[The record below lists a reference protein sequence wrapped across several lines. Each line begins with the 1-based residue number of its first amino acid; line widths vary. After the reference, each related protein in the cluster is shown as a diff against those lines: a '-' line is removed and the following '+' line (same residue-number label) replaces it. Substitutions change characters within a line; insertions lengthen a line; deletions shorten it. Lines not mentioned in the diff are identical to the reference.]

1 MVEPNPHPAP
11 VPSLE
16 WELTTRCNYDC
27 SYCTQRQY
35 AALSWGD
42 CRDDVVDAVLRLLR
56 SRRGSWLV
64 KLSGGEPFLHPRF
77 LEIAGAIAA
86 MGHRVSTT
94 TNFSVPQRVLQR
106 FLDVAGGQLEYLTAS
121 VHLEQVRD
129 LPGFVEKARWFQKA
143 KPASA
148 RFVVTTVG
156 VESALEPLRSL
167 AGTFDAAAIPFEV
180 APLKDGTSFVTYRD
194 PAFVRFMESRP
205 LGRVEE
211 IRGSRLVGTLC
222 HTGSQF
228 VRITLDGDALRCYN
242 LQPRFALGNVLEGVR
257 WLDGPKPCLARECTC
272 VVPANRH
279 MIEFGRRV
287 GPFASTIDAARAV
300 VEHGPAWARLGLR
313 WAGKAVRRPRS
324 RRPR

>member
-1 MVEPNPHPAP
+1 MDERSTRLAP
-11 VPSLE
+11 IPSLE
-16 WELTTRCNYDC
+16 WEITTRCNYDC

-42 CRDDVVDAVLRLLR
+42 CRDDVVDAVLDLLR
-56 SRRGSWLV
+56 SRDGSWLV

-77 LEIAGAIAA
+77 LEIAGAIAV
-86 MGHRVSTT
+86 MGHRLSTT

-106 FLDVAGGQLEYLTAS
+106 FLDVASGQLEYLTAS

-156 VESALEPLRSL
+156 VESELEPLRSL
-167 AGTFDAAAIPFEV
+167 AGTFDAAAIPFEI

-194 PAFVRFMESRP
+194 PEFVRFMRSRP

-242 LQPRFALGNVLEGVR
+242 LQPRFALGNVVEGVR

-279 MIEFGRRV
+279 MIDFGHQV
-287 GPFASTIDAARAV
+287 GALASTVDAARAV
-300 VEHGPAWARLGLR
+300 IEHGPAWARLGLR
-313 WAGKAVRRPRS
+313 WAGKAMRAATSHTRR
-324 RRPR
+324 